1 MSLRARR
8 KPQRQ
13 AGYSYVEILIATILI
28 AVSMVPIMD
37 ALRNASV
44 GAGIYESYSAQHYSL
59 LAKMEEVL
67 AEPYDSLDAEAA
79 AVGNSTTPT
88 AYSDLAST
96 PERRLVYLAAY
107 DIDNA
112 DGDNEPFLTGTD
124 PGVLWVRVEIEGTAL
139 STESL
144 TTL

>member
-1 MSLRARR
+1 MSLRARI

-28 AVSMVPIMD
+28 TVSMVPIMD

-67 AEPYDSLDAEAA
+67 AEPYGSLDAEAA
-79 AVGNSTTPT
+79 AVGSSTTQT
-88 AYSDLAST
+88 AYSDPVST
-96 PERRLVYLAAY
+96 PDRCLVYLAAY

>member
-1 MSLRARR
+1 MSLRARI

-13 AGYSYVEILIATILI
+13 TGYAYVEILIATILI

-44 GAGIYESYSAQHYSL
+44 GTGIYESYSAQHYSL

-67 AEPYDSLDAEAA
+67 AEPYGSLDAEAV
-79 AVGNSTTPT
+79 AVSSSTTQT
-88 AYSDLAST
+88 AYSDPVST
-96 PERRLVYLAAY
+96 PDRRLVYLAAY